1 MGGSA
6 MTWIFCLLILVV
18 FWLLLIRPQ
27 KKKEKQVAEMRKSV
41 KAGDKVLT
49 IGGIKAR
56 VIKAKEESLII
67 EVGEKTRMEVMRW
80 AVSSILEEGRGSV
93 KSAKKAVENK
103 VEKEAEDIVANAEA
117 AVEAEA
123 AAKAEEAPAEAP
135 AEEAKADS
143 AE

>member
-6 MTWIFCLLILVV
+6 MTWIFCLLILVI

-27 KKKEKQVAEMRKSV
+27 KKKEKQVADMRKSV
-41 KAGDKVLT
+41 KAGDKILT

-67 EVGEKTRMEVMRW
+67 EVGERTRMEVMRW
-80 AVSSILEEGRGSV
+80 AVSSILEEGKGSV
-93 KSAKKAVENK
+93 KKAASVEKKI
-103 VEKEAEDIVANAEA
+103 EKEAEDIVAKAEE

-135 AEEAKADS
+135 AKEA
-143 AE
+143 

>member
-6 MTWIFCLLILVV
+6 ITWIFCLLILVV

-27 KKKEKQVAEMRKSV
+27 KKKEKQVAEMRRSV

-67 EVGEKTRMEVMRW
+67 EVGERTRMEVMRW
-80 AVSSILEEGRGSV
+80 AVSSILEEGKGSV
-93 KSAKKAVENK
+93 KGAKKTVENK
-103 VEKEAEDIVANAEA
+103 VEKEAEV
-117 AVEAEA
+117 
-123 AAKAEEAPAEAP
+123 KAEEAQAEAP
-135 AEEAKADS
+135 VEETQAEAPVEEAKEES